1 METCATHYFY
11 MFYLD
16 DYLPD
21 YYQENPTKTD
31 YYEIWERFPTTT
43 FTNYLIAT
51 NIETLVEGGIK

>member
-1 METCATHYFY
+1 

-21 YYQENPTKTD
+21 YYQENPTSAD
-31 YYEIWERFPTTT
+31 YQEIWEQFPTIT

-51 NIETLVEGGIK
+51 NIESLLEGGIK